1 VVRTVVWITG
11 LALLALLAL
20 ITSAGQAAGRSLSP
34 EYRAGMFIGDLGFGL
49 LAGAGIRW
57 IWNRAGRG
65 KEGARRLS
73 ALSIIPLAAVV
84 MVFPLM
90 SSIGR
95 LGSGAGAG
103 GIGVTRPSP
112 PPADSYARI
121 AAPFSVAPPS
131 DDERQRLQPYFQNA
145 VGKDGLTDA
154 TSARITRDGELV
166 GYLFVFVGDAA
177 TSDPAAALRGMT
189 DAMTDRGVSPRPT
202 AVGSQTV
209 VAFNLADQA
218 GVAWVDGP
226 FLAEVVGVDD
236 ESAMILA
243 EAVLEAN

>member
-1 VVRTVVWITG
+1 
-11 LALLALLAL
+11 
-20 ITSAGQAAGRSLSP
+20 
-34 EYRAGMFIGDLGFGL
+34 MFIGDLGFGL

-90 SSIGR
+90 SSLGR
-95 LGSGAGAG
+95 LGSQMGAG
-103 GIGVTRPSP
+103 GISASRPSAA
-112 PPADSYARI
+112 PAASYLHI
-121 AAPFSVAPPS
+121 AAPFQVAPPT
-131 DDERQRLQPYFQNA
+131 DDERQRLLPFLQNA
-145 VGKDGLTDA
+145 VGKNGLTDA

-177 TSDPAAALRGMT
+177 TSDPEAALRGMT
-189 DAMTDRGVSPRPT
+189 GAMKDRGASPRPT

-209 VAFNLADQA
+209 VAFDLADQA

-226 FLAEVVGVDD
+226 FFAEVLGVDD
-236 ESAMILA
+236 ESAMTLA
-243 EAVLEAN
+243 QAVLEAN